1 MRYLLIAAALT
12 GCASSPPT
20 IIRDR
25 VVVEIELTEAL
36 PAGIIGRA
44 WCIPDGSWCQMQLR
58 RSAYP
63 RCATHEIRHLFEG
76 AFHGNTPSTADCNT
90 Y

>member
-1 MRYLLIAAALT
+1 MALCLT
-12 GCASSPPT
+12 GCAVVQPT
-20 IIRDR
+20 PVRDR
-25 VVVEIELTEAL
+25 VIVEIELTEAL
-36 PAGIIGRA
+36 PPGIIGRA
-44 WCIPDGSWCQMQLR
+44 WCIPDGSWCHMKLR

-76 AFHGNTPSTADCNT
+76 AWHGDTPSTVDCNT